1 MKKNLKTNKIMK
13 KETLEEVAERLLN
26 LNELDSF
33 RDYHYKQNLYNA
45 FIVGIK
51 YQQETIP
58 ELVNIPM
65 MVSMD
70 GKNWKRRNVI
80 ALSKGIYVTSNN
92 IKTDADTD
100 KEFRSID
107 YWTFAKP
114 I

>member
-1 MKKNLKTNKIMK
+1 MK
-13 KETLEEVAERLLN
+13 
-26 LNELDSF
+26 
-33 RDYHYKQNLYNA
+33 
-45 FIVGIK
+45 
-51 YQQETIP
+51 QEIIP

-80 ALSKGIYVTSNN
+80 ALSKGIYITSND

-100 KEFRSID
+100 EEFRSID
-107 YWTFAKP
+107 YWKFAKT